1 MDDSTN
7 VLSSVWEN
15 GKVIYLKKSTS
26 FGELFEKTV
35 GNDQILLNVE
45 VEYSVS
51 DGKST
56 NPVIVNLSNDLSV
69 CVDLGIKYV
78 KFGLLRRAI
87 PSCST
92 SKKNAFTSL
101 RSSAKTMNLPDKISS
116 DDKLMVHQRLYNDVI
131 DVLEEECVKWVASCI

>member
-56 NPVIVNLSNDLSV
+56 NPDGPLIYHL
-69 CVDLGIKYV
+69 K
-78 KFGLLRRAI
+78 KFCQED
-87 PSCST
+87 S
-92 SKKNAFTSL
+92 
-101 RSSAKTMNLPDKISS
+101 
-116 DDKLMVHQRLYNDVI
+116 
-131 DVLEEECVKWVASCI
+131 